1 MAGGEAHAIAR
12 LSTLERLREQARAGH
27 REAMVRSI
35 ESMIESELRALQKMR
50 EFDDSSPPAPE
61 SDKNR

>member
-1 MAGGEAHAIAR
+1 
-12 LSTLERLREQARAGH
+12 
-27 REAMVRSI
+27 
-35 ESMIESELRALQKMR
+35 MIESELRALQKMR